1 MVLHS
6 FSSFLNSVGGLELFS
21 LFALLFHYIGKL
33 LKSPSNTFEPNA
45 YIGDAPTVKHE
56 QRHEHD
62 RQEVLRKIENQR
74 ILHGRIR
81 LARRQHRLLHEQTK
95 VKPMWDDDIDWDDDT
110 PAVREPDWQDE
121 VEWE

>member
-1 MVLHS
+1 MVIGR
-6 FSSFLNSVGGLELFS
+6 FLRR
-21 LFALLFHYIGKL
+21 L
-33 LKSPSNTFEPNA
+33 LKSPSNTFEDNP

-56 QRHEHD
+56 QPNGLEHQRKERR
-62 RQEVLRKIENQR
+62 RQEHRQDLENQR

-81 LARRQHRLLHEQTK
+81 LARRQHRVLFQKTE